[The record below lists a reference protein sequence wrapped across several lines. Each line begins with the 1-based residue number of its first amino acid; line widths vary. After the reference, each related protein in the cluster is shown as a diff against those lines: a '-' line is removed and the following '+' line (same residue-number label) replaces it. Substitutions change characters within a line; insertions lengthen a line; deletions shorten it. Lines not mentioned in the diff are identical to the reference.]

1 MLVLGIHTLTHDTC
15 AALVE
20 NGRLIF
26 AVEEER
32 LRGVKHTEA
41 FPELAIQACLRFRNI
56 TMKDID
62 AVAVSYDPV
71 KIIRDKIFG
80 HHMSY
85 LPDSMPRLSADLLFA
100 NRLAGYEQ
108 EIRQTMNYDGNIY
121 FCHHHTAHFASS
133 YLVSRFDESALFSID
148 GCGDFESAMI
158 GFGQKNSVSVFDD
171 YCIRYPQSLGF
182 LYTTMTDHLG
192 FLRNCDE
199 GKVMG
204 LAPYGNPATFDSL
217 FQDIVTL
224 KPEGRFDINMDYFL
238 YQYRKNVGFSK
249 KLEDAAGPQRIP
261 GSQITQRHRDL
272 AAAVQLWTEKVML
285 HVCNYLHD
293 RTQCPN
299 LSMAGGVSL
308 NCVANGR
315 ILAETPF
322 KRIFIQPAANDA
334 GTAIGAALYYYY
346 SRETGAPRH
355 PIDHAYLGNAYRDE
369 EIEAALNRRGLRY
382 TLPRNLTEQLAGFMK
397 EGKIIG
403 WFSGRMEIG
412 PRALGNRSILTAP
425 FPAEMKDILNSKVKH
440 REPFRPFAP
449 IVRLD
454 ECGDYFEFDHE
465 SPYMLLAY
473 RVRDERVQDVP
484 AITHIDGTAR
494 VQTVTRDQNN
504 EIYELISEFKRQTGV
519 GVILNTSFN
528 VMGQPI
534 VETPEIAIDCF
545 MGTQMD
551 YLVFNNRYLVEKQ

>member
-1 MLVLGIHTLTHDTC
+1 
-15 AALVE
+15 
-20 NGRLIF
+20 
-26 AVEEER
+26 
-32 LRGVKHTEA
+32 
-41 FPELAIQACLRFRNI
+41 
-56 TMKDID
+56 
-62 AVAVSYDPV
+62 
-71 KIIRDKIFG
+71 
-80 HHMSY
+80 
-85 LPDSMPRLSADLLFA
+85 
-100 NRLAGYEQ
+100 
-108 EIRQTMNYDGNIY
+108 
-121 FCHHHTAHFASS
+121 
-133 YLVSRFDESALFSID
+133 
-148 GCGDFESAMI
+148 
-158 GFGQKNSVSVFDD
+158 
-171 YCIRYPQSLGF
+171 
-182 LYTTMTDHLG
+182 
-192 FLRNCDE
+192 
-199 GKVMG
+199 
-204 LAPYGNPATFDSL
+204 
-217 FQDIVTL
+217 
-224 KPEGRFDINMDYFL
+224 
-238 YQYRKNVGFSK
+238 
-249 KLEDAAGPQRIP
+249 
-261 GSQITQRHRDL
+261 
-272 AAAVQLWTEKVML
+272 
-285 HVCNYLHD
+285 
-293 RTQCPN
+293 
-299 LSMAGGVSL
+299 MAGGVSL

-346 SRETGAPRH
+346 SREIEAPRH

-369 EIEAALNRRGLRY
+369 DIEATLNRRGLRY

-473 RVRDERVQDVP
+473 RVRDERAQDVP
-484 AITHIDGTAR
+484 AITHVDGTAR